1 VLRALRPRLAEPG
14 GADAALAAFCE
25 ACVALAEAGAA
36 ARPDLAPFRPV
47 IARLCA
53 LARAELAAGKDDRP
67 LLAALDALQAQPIA
81 VPWPVAQ
88 LPGRVVFLACMVEQ
102 LPAEQAG
109 AAAMLVNDLAT
120 LGLDL
125 PRVALVVSTATFQAP
140 FLPAARR
147 CSMSRSSRA
156 VSCAAG
162 RSDFV
167 TTSRSAI
174 SRMPALM
181 ACTSSPSPGGQA
193 TMRVSAL
200 QRGQTSG
207 NARNRRAIRMASR
220 SPLPPP
226 GLRGQAAA
234 ITAPVSGNGARTAG

>member
-1 VLRALRPRLAEPG
+1 MRDPFEDLPGWAAATAWRLDFFARGRPGARRRRRALRQVLRALRPRLAEPG

-47 IARLCA
+47 LARLCA

-125 PRVALVVSTATFQAP
+125 PRLALEV
-140 FLPAARR
+140 
-147 CSMSRSSRA
+147 
-156 VSCAAG
+156 AAG
-162 RSDFV
+162 
-167 TTSRSAI
+167 
-174 SRMPALM
+174 L
-181 ACTSSPSPGGQA
+181 
-193 TMRVSAL
+193 
-200 QRGQTSG
+200 
-207 NARNRRAIRMASR
+207 RR
-220 SPLPPP
+220 LDPP
-226 GLRGQAAA
+226 G
-234 ITAPVSGNGARTAG
+234 